1 MSGFHQLASNVIV
14 LVTYREATSYNGDV
28 DFKGF
33 EANQEKRAN
42 VTAGESESPKG
53 VDWIDKEDDISFTN
67 GRKKMKSNL
76 DPSLTLLRDSGRRV
90 RCADT

>member
-1 MSGFHQLASNVIV
+1 MQVMLLFWSHK
-14 LVTYREATSYNGDV
+14 EAMSYNGDV

-53 VDWIDKEDDISFTN
+53 VDWIDKGDGISFPN